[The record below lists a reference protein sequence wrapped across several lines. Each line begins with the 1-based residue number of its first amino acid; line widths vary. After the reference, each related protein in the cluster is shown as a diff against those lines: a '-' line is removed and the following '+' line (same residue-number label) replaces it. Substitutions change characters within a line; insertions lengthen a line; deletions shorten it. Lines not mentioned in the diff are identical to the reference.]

1 MITAEGIQ
9 NVNKSL
15 KTIGI
20 KGKDYVQV
28 NSRIAAFRAICP
40 GGTITTDILS
50 MENGVVTMKT
60 TVSDEEGHVLATGF
74 AQEKENASN
83 INKTS
88 YIENCE
94 TSAVGRA
101 LGMLGIGVDVSVA
114 SAEEMQTALKNQ
126 EGFEP
131 CTEAEIKIIESVCR
145 SYKKSPE
152 NIFPGWPEITKNDYG
167 EFMRQINEYKAKQE
181 KRKKESEA

>member
-1 MITAEGIQ
+1 MITSEAIQ
-9 NVNKSL
+9 TANKAV
-15 KTIGI
+15 KTINI
-20 KGKDYVQV
+20 KGKEYVQV

-40 GGTITTDILS
+40 CGTISTEILS
-50 MENGVVTMKT
+50 MENGVVTMMT
-60 TVSDEEGHVLATGF
+60 TVSDEEGHILATGL

-181 KRKKESEA
+181 KRAKA